1 MWTLAEANVECRVI
15 SVATA
20 AAADETR
27 DAEKRE
33 GARGG
38 DCNRDT
44 AAGAECLSVKV
55 LSERSILTMC
65 KSGQQLAVR
74 KQTRGG

>member
-1 MWTLAEANVECRVI
+1 MWTPAEASVKYRVM
-15 SVATA
+15 SGATA
-20 AAADETR
+20 TGADETS

-33 GARGG
+33 RARGG